1 MSRLLMS
8 DAMVNNTSM
17 WQVALAVVV
26 ILGIMVAY
34 AAIVVSDLEVDDFE
48 DEEFPK

>member
-1 MSRLLMS
+1 MIHLPMS
-8 DAMVNNTSM
+8 DAMMNNTSM
-17 WQVALAVVV
+17 WQVGLAVVV

-34 AAIVVSDLEVDDFE
+34 AAIVVSDLEIDDID

>member
-1 MSRLLMS
+1 MS
-8 DAMVNNTSM
+8 DAMMNNTNM
-17 WQVALAVVV
+17 WQVALAVLV

-48 DEEFPK
+48 EEELPK

>member
-1 MSRLLMS
+1 MIRLLMS

-26 ILGIMVAY
+26 ILGIMVSY
-34 AAIVVSDLEVDDFE
+34 AVIVVSDLEIDDFD

>member
-1 MSRLLMS
+1 
-8 DAMVNNTSM
+8 MVNNTSM

-26 ILGIMVAY
+26 ILGIMVSY
-34 AAIVVSDLEVDDFE
+34 AVIVVSDLEIDDFD

>member
-1 MSRLLMS
+1 MS

-26 ILGIMVAY
+26 ILGIMVSY
-34 AAIVVSDLEVDDFE
+34 AVIVVSDLEIDDFD